1 MIRISATNKEKAI
14 AECRRVITEGGVVA
28 FPTESFYGLGVK
40 YDDLLA
46 LKKLNILKRRPKDR
60 ALPLIIGDRK
70 VLALIA
76 PSTGFIAEKLM
87 KRFWPGPL
95 TLLVPAK
102 KDLPEL
108 ITAGSGKVAVRIPG
122 SSFAL
127 ELAGSLDFPVT
138 ATSANISG
146 MTPASH
152 PDEVIRYFGDQID
165 LLVDGGEAPGGKPST
180 IVDIEDSKIE
190 IVRKGSIPD
199 EDIYR
204 LVGACQRKQ
213 AGNVGT
219 TL

>member
-1 MIRISATNKEKAI
+1 MIRISATDKEKAI

-46 LKKLNILKRRPKDR
+46 LKKLNILKHRPKDK

-70 VLALIA
+70 VLALIV

-95 TLLVPAK
+95 TLLIPAN
-102 KDLPEL
+102 KDLPEF

-146 MTPASH
+146 MTPASQ

-165 LLVDGGEAPGGKPST
+165 LLVDGGETPGGKPST
-180 IVDIEDSKIE
+180 IVDILDSKIE

-199 EDIYR
+199 MDIYR

-213 AGNVGT
+213 AGSV
-219 TL
+219 